1 MMVAQGKGENIA
13 QTANGILLGKLRFY
27 NSEWRQEFGELVLCN
42 DSNSWRNK
50 IFPHYKGQRKLARI
64 RDVDNNVES
73 PMHEIYENIHAF
85 WDVIS
90 TAGPYKCLRVRGAE
104 GDDLLAAVAMTPGK
118 HLVISADKDIAQ
130 LTRFPNVKCYN
141 PIKKMMVDNGK
152 TFWHTLV
159 VRGDSGDGVPNILSD
174 DDTFM
179 DPNKRQRQLRQP
191 VVDRIV
197 DSGDPEAEI
206 LSMKFSGIFSEEV
219 LRNYKRNKRLIDL
232 TQIPTSLREL
242 VIDQFNV
249 DPPKRDLVDLITKLR
264 CPQYISRLADFVPR
278 REVLERTID
287 VF

>member
-1 MMVAQGKGENIA
+1 
-13 QTANGILLGKLRFY
+13 
-27 NSEWRQEFGELVLCN
+27 
-42 DSNSWRNK
+42 
-50 IFPHYKGQRKLARI
+50 
-64 RDVDNNVES
+64 
-73 PMHEIYENIHAF
+73 
-85 WDVIS
+85 
-90 TAGPYKCLRVRGAE
+90 
-104 GDDLLAAVAMTPGK
+104 
-118 HLVISADKDIAQ
+118 
-130 LTRFPNVKCYN
+130 
-141 PIKKMMVDNGK
+141 
-152 TFWHTLV
+152 
-159 VRGDSGDGVPNILSD
+159 
-174 DDTFM
+174 M